1 MLLRNVKLYVIV
13 IPIFNVVLLSDK
25 DENSVSNGEHF
36 VLFHFSS
43 SHPGVFHKKDVLR
56 HSAKFR
62 VKYLCQSLFFSK
74 VAGLKQINNLTQ
86 VPASLVFATIS
97 EFSFPEFSRHTIY
110 KQTDNS
116 SKSLFNSTFDP
127 N

>member
-1 MLLRNVKLYVIV
+1 MLLPNVKLHVIV

-25 DENSVSNGEHF
+25 EFSISNGKNF
-36 VLFHFSS
+36 VSFHFSS
-43 SHPGVFHKKDVLR
+43 SHPGVFYKKDVLR

-74 VAGLKQINNLTQ
+74 VAGLRQIISLTQ
-86 VPASLVFATIS
+86 VPASFVFATIS

-116 SKSLFNSTFDP
+116 SKSLFNSAFDP